1 MTIVLATA
9 NPAKAQEFERILK
22 PLLPNIGVVPASM
35 LLGEDWLIE
44 ENGNT
49 LEENAYLKATNIF
62 ERLWKPTIADDTGL
76 EVAALNG
83 LPGVRTARF
92 AGPNASAAENNALL
106 LARLRGNTDRR
117 AQFRTVLCYR
127 DRLRTIFAEGVCS
140 GTIAEQPRGEHGF
153 GYDPLFIPDG
163 YPCTFAEMD
172 PATKDS
178 ISHRGRAAMSLASQ
192 LIELWS

>member
-22 PLLPNIGVVPASM
+22 SLLPNIAVVPASM

-49 LEENAYLKATNIF
+49 LEENAYLKATDIY
-62 ERLWKPTIADDTGL
+62 ERLWQPTIADDTGL

-92 AGPNASAAENNALL
+92 AGPTATAAENNALL
-106 LARLRGNTDRR
+106 LDRLRGHADRR
-117 AQFRTVLCYR
+117 ARFRTVLCYR

-140 GTIAEQPRGEHGF
+140 GSIAEHPRGEHGF

-163 YPCTFAEMD
+163 YTCTFAEMD
-172 PATKDS
+172 PATKNS